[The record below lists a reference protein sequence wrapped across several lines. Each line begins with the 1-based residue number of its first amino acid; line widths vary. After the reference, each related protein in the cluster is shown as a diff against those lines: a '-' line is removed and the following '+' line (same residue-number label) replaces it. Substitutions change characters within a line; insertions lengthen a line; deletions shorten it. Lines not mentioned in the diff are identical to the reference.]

1 MEKLLPQLGEL
12 LWGALPTTVIVLLLF
27 LFLRWAFWRPFEA
40 VLARRQ
46 AATEGTRRDAE
57 AILSRAQ
64 EKLGQYEEAVRK
76 ARAEI
81 YREQEDNRQRALEE
95 RHRILRD
102 ARQQAAETL
111 RQAKLEIARDVEQA
125 KQALAS
131 ETERL
136 AEQVTRALL
145 QPVRQGAAQ
154 RSRGR
159 RV

>member
-1 MEKLLPQLGEL
+1 METLLPQLADL
-12 LWGALPTTVIVLLLF
+12 LWGALPTAVIVLLLF

-57 AILSRAQ
+57 DILNRAQ
-64 EKLGQYEEAVRK
+64 EKLGRYEEAVRN

-81 YREQEDNRQRALEE
+81 YREQESRRQRALEE
-95 RHRILRD
+95 RNRILGD

-111 RQAKLEIARDVEQA
+111 RQAKLEIVRDVEQA
-125 KQALAS
+125 KQALAA

-145 QPVRQGAAQ
+145 PPAGPQG
-154 RSRGR
+154 SRGR
-159 RV
+159 RA